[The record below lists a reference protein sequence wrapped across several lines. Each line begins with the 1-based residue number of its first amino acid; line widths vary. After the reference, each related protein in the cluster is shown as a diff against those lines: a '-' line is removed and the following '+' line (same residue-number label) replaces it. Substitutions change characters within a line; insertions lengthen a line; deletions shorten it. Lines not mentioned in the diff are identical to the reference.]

1 MARMRAAIYPKSGP
15 PEVLEVIEIDRPV
28 PKDNEVLV
36 RVHATTVTSGDCNM
50 RSFKMP
56 FLFWLLMR
64 IMHGARRPERPIPG
78 SELAGEIEAVG
89 ASVTRFRPGDP
100 VFASTGMAFGAN
112 AEYLCMPGDGVVALK
127 PANSTYEEAAA
138 VPFGGLSALYFLR
151 KGHIQSGQ
159 KVLINGASGAL
170 GTYAVQLAKHFG
182 AEVTGVSSTNN
193 LELVESLGADA
204 VVDYTKEDFT
214 QGATR
219 YDLIFDAVGKRS
231 ASECRRALAPNG
243 TFVTSSAG
251 LVQDC
256 AEDLIFLKGLI
267 EAGEIRPV
275 IDRRYPLEQIAEAHR
290 YVEGGHKR
298 GNVVITVEVDG

>member
-100 VFASTGMAFGAN
+100 VFASIGMAFGAN